1 MKQLAQ
7 KLAKSIKPA
16 TTAGNQPEIV
26 LKGTK
31 KIHESPK
38 KPEKPEE
45 NETFFWDPSTVRY
58 KQPRKI
64 IIPKEVQPKNLVDG
78 KEVKNVSFNDILGK
92 LETVPKKRKSSFENV
107 EKVKISNKDDE
118 TRSID
123 PGEIETEDRL
133 KPFISIE
140 SFADKDKIDKVDETS
155 SIESGELE
163 SEDRLKSSISTEDVG
178 QPSTSKEVE
187 NRVASSTYRD
197 KIEDEKTKKKH
208 KREKRKKHRE
218 RDKIESCKKKKRNN
232 VVDGEEIEGLVKKEK
247 SKKIREE
254 AKIDER
260 KDLSERQ
267 DEYVL
272 MQLFNK
278 GK

>member
-7 KLAKSIKPA
+7 KLAKSIKPT
-16 TTAGNQPEIV
+16 TTATIQSEIV

-31 KIHESPK
+31 KIPVCPK
-38 KPEKPEE
+38 NTEKQEE
-45 NETFFWDPSTVRY
+45 NETYIWDPSTVRY

-64 IIPKEVQPKNLVDG
+64 IIPIEKEPKNLVDG

-92 LETVPKKRKSSFENV
+92 LATVPKQRKSSLENL
-107 EKVKISNKDDE
+107 EKEKISNN
-118 TRSID
+118 
-123 PGEIETEDRL
+123 
-133 KPFISIE
+133 
-140 SFADKDKIDKVDETS
+140 ETS
-155 SIESGELE
+155 SIESGEIE
-163 SEDRLKSSISTEDVG
+163 IEDRLKLLVSIEDFG
-178 QPSTSKEVE
+178 QLSTSKGVE
-187 NRVASSTYRD
+187 NRVASSTD
-197 KIEDEKTKKKH
+197 KVKIEDEKIKKKH
-208 KREKRKKHRE
+208 KKKKKHRE
-218 RDKIESCKKKKRNN
+218 RDKLDSCKKKKRNN

-278 GK
+278 GKRAAVH